1 MSADMVFQAWGDTL
15 LTTAALVLVI
25 LAIRKPFARH
35 FGPGLT
41 YALWAV
47 PALRLLLPPLPFAQ
61 PQAAPAAASA
71 VESTVHVVMVGPAD
85 PAAAAPMAAPMAAAQ
100 SMLSFA
106 DLLPFLFAAWTAGM
120 IAVLVAAMVSHR
132 RFRREVLGGAVEL
145 DPIGSIRLVMTGAV
159 DGPVAFGLW
168 RRYVAVPRDFF
179 ARYMT
184 EERALAID
192 HELAHHR
199 HGDLWANAAALLL
212 LAVQWFNPFAWRAIR
227 AFRFDQ
233 EAACDARVLT
243 MADSAPRNVRTAR
256 YATAI
261 AKAAVGSRLSL
272 AAPMAVHDNLQERL
286 TMLMQQD
293 ISKKRGLVGRLLVG
307 GAALAVLVTT
317 ATLVPAGIA
326 SASVQSDVPPPPAAP
341 PAPPAPPEA
350 PDAPPAPEAPDAATD
365 APRVMIFTSEER
377 SDGETVIEDGTKKRE
392 VHRIVVR
399 NGDVQDG
406 EGNVLTFAPG
416 DARAKRIELRMP
428 GALSRDDILAT
439 LKEQGVT
446 GTRAEAIADRLEAKR
461 KQQFAFAPL
470 PPLPPMPPMA
480 PRALQSFDGT
490 NFPAINC
497 GEGQKAMPMVN
508 REDKDGNRQSRVV
521 MIRCGSIGDKTAQ
534 LSALKKARDQFAKGE
549 AGKRMSDEIRTRV
562 AADLDKAIADLE
574 KSKD

>member
-15 LTTAALVLVI
+15 VTTAMLVLMI
-25 LAIRKPFARH
+25 LLIRKPFARH

-61 PQAAPAAASA
+61 PEVAPAIAAAASA
-71 VESTVHVVMVGPAD
+71 TAEPVTELIMLAPTDTV
-85 PAAAAPMAAPMAAAQ
+85 AAAPTVQAAPLLTMA
-100 SMLSFA
+100 
-106 DLLPFLFAAWTAGM
+106 DVLPVLFTVWAAGM
-120 IAVLVAAMVSHR
+120 VAVLIAAMVSHH
-132 RFRREVLGGAVEL
+132 RFRRQVLTGAVVLE
-145 DPIGSIRLVMTGAV
+145 PIGTIRLVMTDAV

-168 RRYVAVPRDFF
+168 RRYVAVPQDFF
-179 ARYMT
+179 ARYVI

-212 LAVQWFNPFAWRAIR
+212 LSVQWFNPFAWRALR

-233 EAACDARVLT
+233 EAACDARVLALT
-243 MADSAPRNVRTAR
+243 DSAPRNVRTAR

-307 GAALAVLVTT
+307 GATLAVLATT

-326 SASVQSDVPPPPAAP
+326 SAQSDLAVP
-341 PAPPAPPEA
+341 PAPPPPPEA
-350 PDAPPAPEAPDAATD
+350 PDAPLPPEAPEAIAG
-365 APRVMIFTSEER
+365 APRVMIFTSEEH
-377 SDGETVIEDGTKKRE
+377 GEGAATAKDGTKRE
-392 VHRIVVR
+392 VHRIVIR
-399 NGDVQDG
+399 NGEVKDG
-406 EGNVLTFAPG
+406 EGKAMVFAPG
-416 DARAKRIELRMP
+416 DAKAKRFELRMP

-446 GTRAEAIADRLEAKR
+446 GAQAEAIADKLEAKR
-461 KQQFAFAPL
+461 KESFRTALAPM
-470 PPLPPMPPMA
+470 PPMPPMPPMA
-480 PRALQSFDGT
+480 PLPPAAWSSFDG
-490 NFPAINC
+490 
-497 GEGQKAMPMVN
+497 KAMAIGHCGNGKKPVSLVN
-508 REDKDGNRQSRVV
+508 RDDKDGGQRSRVV
-521 MIRCGSIGDKTAQ
+521 MMACGDEGKAAR
-534 LSALKKARDQFAKGE
+534 LSALKKARESFAKGDT
-549 AGKRMSDEIRTRV
+549 AGHMSAETRAKV
-562 AADLDKAIADLE
+562 TADLDRAIADLE
-574 KSKD
+574 KPVY